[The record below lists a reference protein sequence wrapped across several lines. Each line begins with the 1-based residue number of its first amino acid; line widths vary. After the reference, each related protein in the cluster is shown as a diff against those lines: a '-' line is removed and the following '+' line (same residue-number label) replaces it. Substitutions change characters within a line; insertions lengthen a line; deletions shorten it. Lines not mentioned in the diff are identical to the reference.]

1 MQLST
6 LAILLG
12 LGIGLPQVW
21 GLISPKAF
29 SQALRAF
36 PRSEVWGYPLM
47 LLATAWFVWNLKQEN
62 ISDFAAWKPFMLV
75 GFGTVGVLACV
86 FVRDFLPVRGL
97 AILLLLLAKVAL
109 DVQRWAD
116 TDWKNVV
123 TVLAYVW
130 VVAGVVLTVSP
141 WWLRDWIHWL
151 TATESRVRIGC
162 GLRLAFAAS
171 LIVLGLTVY
180 RADERAET
188 GSRRL
193 AIDTASPRQA
203 PGSGGRYG

>member
-6 LAILLG
+6 LALLLG
-12 LGIGLPQVW
+12 LGIGLPQIW
-21 GLISPKAF
+21 GLVRPGSF
-29 SQALRAF
+29 RDALRRF

-47 LLATAWFVWNLKQEN
+47 LLATGWFVWNLKQEN

-75 GFGTVGVLACV
+75 GFTAVGVLACM

-97 AILLLLLAKVAL
+97 AILLMLLAKVSL

-141 WWLRDWIHWL
+141 WWLRDWIQWM
-151 TATESRVRIGC
+151 TATELRVRVGC
-162 GLRLAFAAS
+162 GLRLALAVG
-171 LIVLGLTVY
+171 LLVLGMTVY
-180 RADERAET
+180 RGEARESASGSARQSAE
-188 GSRRL
+188 L
-193 AIDTASPRQA
+193 
-203 PGSGGRYG
+203 PGHMESGGRYG